1 LKVKQWTN
9 REFITVLHRNGFHF
23 DRWNGSH
30 SIYVNIEGNH
40 ISVPKSMSAPVI
52 RRLIKENNLNISL

>member
-1 LKVKQWTN
+1 MKQWTN
-9 REFITVLHRNGFHF
+9 KEFTTVLHMNGFYF

-30 SIYVNIEGNH
+30 SIYVNTEGNH

>member
-1 LKVKQWTN
+1 MKQWTN
-9 REFITVLHRNGFHF
+9 KEFTKVLHMNGFYF

-30 SIYVNIEGNH
+30 SIYVNIKGNH